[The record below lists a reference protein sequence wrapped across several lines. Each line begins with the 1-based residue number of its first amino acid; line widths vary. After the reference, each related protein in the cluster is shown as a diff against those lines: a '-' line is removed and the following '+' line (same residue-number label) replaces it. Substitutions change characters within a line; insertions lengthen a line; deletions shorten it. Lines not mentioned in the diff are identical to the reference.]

1 MGLECLLLTRDSA
14 LLSAIQA
21 KFNELGIEILV
32 RKDPAL
38 AVELSRRR
46 HLDGCV
52 IDCDDVLGGKEALSD
67 IPGNRANKQSV
78 MVAIVSGGISVKGQP
93 SWLNKPLQP
102 TSRLQEG
109 RFTPTTPVPPTPV
122 VTSNPR

>member
-1 MGLECLLLTRDSA
+1 MQRKARAARWARTSNIKSGVTATLTNSGYEVESA
-14 LLSAIQA
+14 SDGDEAFRLY
-21 KFNELGIEILV
+21 
-32 RKDPAL
+32 RK
-38 AVELSRRR
+38 
-46 HLDGCV
+46 
-52 IDCDDVLGGKEALSD
+52 
-67 IPGNRANKQSV
+67 GNRANKQSV

-109 RFTPTTPVPPTPV
+109 RFTPTTTVPPTRV